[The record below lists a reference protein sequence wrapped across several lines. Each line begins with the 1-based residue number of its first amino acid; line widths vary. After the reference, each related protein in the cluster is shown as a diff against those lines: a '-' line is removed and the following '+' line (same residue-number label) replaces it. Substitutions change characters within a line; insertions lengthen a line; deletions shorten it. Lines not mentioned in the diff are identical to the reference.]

1 MLEPIYLG
9 SMKNNKL
16 KNFGPVY
23 LINLKK
29 DKQRL
34 NVMLEQF
41 KKYNIK
47 DYYVFEAV
55 DGSKEDLSQIIDN
68 FENMLI
74 SKSEMAC
81 TISHLRAIEHWLQT
95 SSSEYA
101 IFMEDDLSFE
111 TVDFWNWTW
120 TEFLSKINKLY
131 DMLQLSI
138 ISYSKVNKSL
148 HLKEKFDW
156 STTCYLI
163 KRDRAKKLL
172 ESTIINNKYYFPI
185 SPDDAVADSILYA
198 NSICYSFPLF
208 VDLDIGSTIVDSRSS
223 FHQNSR
229 AQIIDFWRGY
239 PKEIIQKIPNT
250 NRV

>member
-1 MLEPIYLG
+1 
-9 SMKNNKL
+9 MKNNKL

-47 DYYVFEAV
+47 DCYVFEAV
-55 DGSKEDLSQIIDN
+55 DGSQEDLSQIVDN

-81 TISHLRAIEHWLQT
+81 TISHLRAIEHWLKT
-95 SSSEYA
+95 SDSEYA

-111 TVDFWNWTW
+111 TVDFWDWTW
-120 TEFLSKINKLY
+120 EEFLSKINKNY
-131 DMLQLSI
+131 EMLQLSI
-138 ISYSKVNKSL
+138 ISYSKVNTSL
-148 HLKEKFDW
+148 HLKERFDW
-156 STTCYLI
+156 STACYLI
-163 KRDRAKKLL
+163 KRNRAEQLIKYITLD
-172 ESTIINNKYYFPI
+172 NKYFFPI
-185 SPDDAVADSILYA
+185 SPDDGVADTVLYA

-208 VDLDIGSTIVDSRSS
+208 VDLDIGSTIVDSRSE
-223 FHQNSR
+223 FHKNSR
-229 AQIIDFWRGY
+229 DQVVRFWQGY
-239 PKEIIQKIPNT
+239 PKEIIKKIPYT
-250 NRV
+250 NKV